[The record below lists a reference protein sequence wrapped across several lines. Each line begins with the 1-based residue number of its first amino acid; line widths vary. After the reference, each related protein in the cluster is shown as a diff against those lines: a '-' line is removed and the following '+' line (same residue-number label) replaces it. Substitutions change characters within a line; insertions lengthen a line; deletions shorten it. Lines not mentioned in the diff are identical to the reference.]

1 MSSKDGGPA
10 FPSQMMDRNGIP
22 YAQGVFGM
30 SLRDYFAGQALVG
43 VMAQGSGLRREGNG
57 TATILSDEI
66 ARASYRLADAML
78 AARESEGWATDD

>member
-30 SLRDYFAGQALVG
+30 SLRDYFAGQALAG
-43 VMAQGSGLRREGNG
+43 QAGHPDNDGDPEGN
-57 TATILSDEI
+57 AKW
-66 ARASYRLADAML
+66 AYRLADAML
-78 AARESEGWATDD
+78 AARESEGGATDDR